1 MQLTVFASI
10 LTETRE
16 GESINKNLDGLKSIK
31 ESRRLQSD
39 CELMVTRNLDDQ
51 SDIHKDVFA

>member
-1 MQLTVFASI
+1 M
-10 LTETRE
+10 
-16 GESINKNLDGLKSIK
+16 NKNLDGLKSIK